1 MKNNIKKMSD
11 YLLNNSGEIK
21 DDKFQYL
28 YINNIE
34 LDEQQPRKEFDTNSL
49 EELAESIKLY
59 GVLTPISVSYIAEDK
74 YILRHGERRLKASI
88 IAGLEKIPAIIDE
101 NYHDNKLL
109 KQLIENIQ
117 RESLSIQEISDA
129 INYLHYSENMKL
141 TEIAAALGKSNAYV
155 SNYYNFGQM
164 DQDLK
169 ELLLTKTNDI
179 FVISEINRLKKLIDK
194 EQKKEVQM
202 DLNELLVSFIKEK
215 ETLNRSDAK
224 EIKDFLYNNH
234 VYNKNNIYN
243 QFHQNENN
251 DKENYNN
258 YNNAKENNKSY
269 DDYDYESEAETDSDT
284 YNTGEISEYDN
295 KLEILQNLSN
305 FKKNTIIEVDNY
317 KVYII
322 KDNNKKLL
330 LSLEKD
336 FFKDE
341 NKINLLVQQLKNI
354 F

>member
-1 MKNNIKKMSD
+1 MKNNIKKMSE

-21 DDKFQYL
+21 EDKFQYL

-34 LDEQQPRKEFDTNSL
+34 LDVEQPRKEFDANLL

-59 GVLTPISVSYIAEDK
+59 GVLTPISVSYLAEDK

-109 KQLIENIQ
+109 KQMIENIQ
-117 RESLSIQEISDA
+117 RESLTIQEISDA

-164 DQDLK
+164 DHDFK
-169 ELLLTKTNDI
+169 ELLLSKTNDI

-194 EQKKEVQM
+194 ESNKEVQINLNQLLI
-202 DLNELLVSFIKEK
+202 DLIKNK
-215 ETLNRSDAK
+215 DVLNRNNIK

-234 VYNKNNIYN
+234 TDNIKQNNES
-243 QFHQNENN
+243 ENSL
-251 DKENYNN
+251 KEDYL
-258 YNNAKENNKSY
+258 NAKENNKSY

-305 FKKNTIIEVDNY
+305 FKNNTIIEVDNY

>member
-164 DQDLK
+164 DQDFK
-169 ELLLTKTNDI
+169 ELLLSKTNDI

-194 EQKKEVQM
+194 ESNKEVQINLNQLLI
-202 DLNELLVSFIKEK
+202 DLIKNK
-215 ETLNRSDAK
+215 DVLNRNNIK

-234 VYNKNNIYN
+234 TDNIKQNNES
-243 QFHQNENN
+243 ENSL
-251 DKENYNN
+251 KEDYL
-258 YNNAKENNKSY
+258 NAKENNKSY

>member
-164 DQDLK
+164 DQDFK
-169 ELLLTKTNDI
+169 ELLLSKTNDI

-194 EQKKEVQM
+194 ESNKEVQINLNQLLI
-202 DLNELLVSFIKEK
+202 DLIKNK
-215 ETLNRSDAK
+215 DVLNRNNIK

-234 VYNKNNIYN
+234 TDNIKQNNES
-243 QFHQNENN
+243 ENSL
-251 DKENYNN
+251 KEDYL
-258 YNNAKENNKSY
+258 NAKENNKSY

-305 FKKNTIIEVDNY
+305 FKNNTIIEVDNY